1 MGSTKGAAPPF
12 PGKVPPPQLSADL
25 TACTRIGQLS
35 ADLTACTHIRQLSA
49 DLTACTHIGQLSAD
63 LTACTHIGS
72 SDLHNP
78 LTQGRRGPSHH
89 QTL

>member
-25 TACTRIGQLS
+25 TACTRIG
-35 ADLTACTHIRQLSA
+35 QLSA

>member
-12 PGKVPPPQLSADL
+12 PGKVPPP
-25 TACTRIGQLS
+25 QLS

>member
-49 DLTACTHIGQLSAD
+49 DLTACTHIG
-63 LTACTHIGS
+63 S